1 MGRSHLAAG
10 ELALLRPAVTRLVKG
25 NGLPKW
31 KREHTSLA
39 HKQCEGTQGVA
50 GKMCFRGIFGHSPQR
65 TPRSPRPLGEVSSKG
80 RGLPKGC
87 GKRLTVD
94 HLLAEMG
101 LRALVVGALLVDYR
115 LVGSEGFEVT

>member
-1 MGRSHLAAG
+1 MLPWN
-10 ELALLRPAVTRLVKG
+10 LRPLTPRDDPIQPSEA
-25 NGLPKW
+25 
-31 KREHTSLA
+31 
-39 HKQCEGTQGVA
+39 
-50 GKMCFRGIFGHSPQR
+50 
-65 TPRSPRPLGEVSSKG
+65 PRSPRPLGEVSSKG